1 MTASP
6 SGRRSNVKRALLV
19 GALMACAM
27 AASHAQAPAPVA
39 GAVRAPV
46 PPVPAGF
53 DPATLD
59 PSVMLVISG
68 GRWDTGAERGSF
80 RVLLLRGDPGFTRSR
95 VVIQWL
101 EEQPATRRIAIH
113 SSRDVD
119 AIPNETWSLAAP
131 RLELRAGRWYAVIV
145 GTTDGGRIRRT
156 WRFALDAPGRLRE
169 VQLP

>member
-1 MTASP
+1 MKL
-6 SGRRSNVKRALLV
+6 RLLV
-19 GALMACAM
+19 GVLMAGAT
-27 AASHAQAPAPVA
+27 AASHAQAPASV
-39 GAVRAPV
+39 PV
-46 PPVPAGF
+46 PTGF

-68 GRWDTGAERGSF
+68 GRWDTGAQRGSF
-80 RVLLLRGDPGFTRSR
+80 RLLMLRGELAPARSR

-101 EEQPATRRIAIH
+101 EELPMTRRMVVH

-131 RLELRAGRWYAVIV
+131 RLELRDRRWYAVIV

-156 WRFALDAPGRLRE
+156 WRFALDMPGRLRE
-169 VQLP
+169 VQLH

>member
-1 MTASP
+1 MI
-6 SGRRSNVKRALLV
+6 
-19 GALMACAM
+19 CAT
-27 AASHAQAPAPVA
+27 AASQAQVPAQ
-39 GAVRAPV
+39 VRAPV
-46 PPVPAGF
+46 PTPVMAGF

-59 PSVMLVISG
+59 PSVMLVLSG
-68 GRWDTGAERGSF
+68 GRWEAGAQRGTF
-80 RVLLLRGDPGFTRSR
+80 RVLLLRGDPGLARRR

-101 EEQPATRRIAIH
+101 EEQPMTRRVVVH

-131 RLELRAGRWYAVIV
+131 RFEMRDRRWYAVIV

-169 VQLP
+169 VQLH